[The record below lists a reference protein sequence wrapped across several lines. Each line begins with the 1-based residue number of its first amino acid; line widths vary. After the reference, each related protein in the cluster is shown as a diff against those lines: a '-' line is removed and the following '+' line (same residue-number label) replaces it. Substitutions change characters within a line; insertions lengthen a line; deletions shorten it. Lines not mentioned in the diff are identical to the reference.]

1 MLYIPIETCSVR
13 YRARLQLLQSIAVVE
28 LLELMLVLIV
38 ILDVVDKSSQA
49 KLGTAIRGIMTREV
63 PVATVAGNS
72 VAKSLD

>member
-28 LLELMLVLIV
+28 LLELMLDLIV
-38 ILDVVDKSSQA
+38 VLDVVDESLQA
-49 KLGTAIRGIMTREV
+49 KLGAAIRGIMTREV